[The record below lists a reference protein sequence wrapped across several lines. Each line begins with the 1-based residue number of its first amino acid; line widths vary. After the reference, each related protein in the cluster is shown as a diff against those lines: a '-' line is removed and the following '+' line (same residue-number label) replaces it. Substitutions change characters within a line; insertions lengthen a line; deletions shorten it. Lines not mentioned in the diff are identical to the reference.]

1 MAGFNIAEFSSKIND
16 RGTIQNNKFLI
27 KISFP
32 AILVNVYNEEDLVF
46 RASSIEIPGVSFE
59 NTTSFRYGVG
69 PQQKTPR
76 NPNFNDISISFIE
89 DEQNRIWKFF
99 SRWTNEIFNFDADS
113 KYVARYKSEY
123 ISPNFEIEI
132 YNNKGLKVTS
142 VILTEAFPSSL
153 GNVGLS
159 WSDKNS
165 LMMVKVGFS
174 FTDWHWVDDL
184 RQRPVINTT
193 PGLTTNRVVS
203 TPNPSAP
210 EYSSATEASTRGGPR
225 HPADVSAARV
235 ARQNGGASGLELQS
249 GQTPTGAEQ
258 QVVPGP
264 LTWFRN
270 LFR

>member
-59 NTTSFRYGVG
+59 NTTSYRYGVG

-89 DEQNRIWKFF
+89 DERNRIWKFF

-132 YNNKGLKVTS
+132 YNNKGLKVTR

-174 FTDWHWVDDL
+174 FTDWHWEL
-184 RQRPVINTT
+184 
-193 PGLTTNRVVS
+193 PGLTNHRETPINNNTGENQITNQVVP
-203 TPNPSAP
+203 TPNPASPTNPYSP
-210 EYSSATEASTRGGPR
+210 ENNTNVSPGGMLFGP
-225 HPADVSAARV
+225 
-235 ARQNGGASGLELQS
+235 GGL
-249 GQTPTGAEQ
+249 
-258 QVVPGP
+258 
-264 LTWFRN
+264 
-270 LFR
+270 

>member
-1 MAGFNIAEFSSKIND
+1 
-16 RGTIQNNKFLI
+16 LI

-123 ISPNFEIEI
+123 ISPNFEIDI
-132 YNNKGLKVTS
+132 FNNKGTPVTS

-174 FTDWHWVDDL
+174 FTDWHWGRPEIEVPGS
-184 RQRPVINTT
+184 RQRPE
-193 PGLTTNRVVS
+193 LTTNRVVP

-210 EYSSATEASTRGGPR
+210 EI
-225 HPADVSAARV
+225 
-235 ARQNGGASGLELQS
+235 GLNPQID
-249 GQTPTGAEQ
+249 TPTNPYGYTNN
-258 QVVPGP
+258 P
-264 LTWFRN
+264 LTDPQGRN
-270 LFR
+270 FGLF

>member
-59 NTTSFRYGVG
+59 NTTSYRYGVG

-132 YNNKGLKVTS
+132 FNNKGLKVTR

-174 FTDWHWVDDL
+174 FTDWHWEL
-184 RQRPVINTT
+184 PELTNHRETPINNNT
-193 PGLTTNRVVS
+193 GENQITNQVVP
-203 TPNPSAP
+203 TPNPASPTNPYSP
-210 EYSSATEASTRGGPR
+210 ENNTNVSPGGMLFGP
-225 HPADVSAARV
+225 
-235 ARQNGGASGLELQS
+235 GGL
-249 GQTPTGAEQ
+249 
-258 QVVPGP
+258 
-264 LTWFRN
+264 
-270 LFR
+270 

>member
-89 DEQNRIWKFF
+89 DERNRIWKFF

-132 YNNKGLKVTS
+132 YNNTGLKVTR

-174 FTDWHWVDDL
+174 FTDWHWEL
-184 RQRPVINTT
+184 
-193 PGLTTNRVVS
+193 PGLTNHRETPINNNTGENQITNQVVP
-203 TPNPSAP
+203 TPNPASPNPYSP
-210 EYSSATEASTRGGPR
+210 ENNTNVSPDGMLFGPGG
-225 HPADVSAARV
+225 
-235 ARQNGGASGLELQS
+235 L
-249 GQTPTGAEQ
+249 
-258 QVVPGP
+258 
-264 LTWFRN
+264 
-270 LFR
+270 